1 MCITQCY
8 PPSLHYLNSFKKYSN
23 TTVKLKSL
31 LPQITKSNKRNLQ
44 SLRTGILH
52 YPNSRTE
59 QIWLK
64 TDFRNKRFRQQRKL
78 DLYNCLLVKLLVKV
92 LPTTRS
98 TRSKKMSFVI
108 SHKHK
113 WLQMAAS
120 PKARIRNR
128 SPSPTTILTA
138 PLQEVHVSEVKQSL

>member
-1 MCITQCY
+1 MCVTQCY
-8 PPSLHYLNSFKKYSN
+8 PPPLLHYLNSFKKYSN
-23 TTVKLKSL
+23 TTVQLKSL
-31 LPQITKSNKRNLQ
+31 IPQTAKSNKRNLQ
-44 SLRTGILH
+44 SLCTGILH

-59 QIWLK
+59 QICLN

-78 DLYNCLLVKLLVKV
+78 DFYNCLLVKLLVKV

-98 TRSKKMSFVI
+98 TRSKKNFVI

-120 PKARIRNR
+120 PKARICNR
-128 SPSPTTILTA
+128 SPFP
-138 PLQEVHVSEVKQSL
+138 P